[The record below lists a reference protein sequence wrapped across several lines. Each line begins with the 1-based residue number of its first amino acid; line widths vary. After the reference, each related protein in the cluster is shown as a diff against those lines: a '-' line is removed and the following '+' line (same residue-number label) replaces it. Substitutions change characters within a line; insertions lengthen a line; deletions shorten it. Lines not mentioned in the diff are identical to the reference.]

1 MQKRKEIM
9 VNGEK
14 KTGRGEEMEG
24 TPRKGTE
31 PDGVMKLKLPVQSY
45 NRKHAPRARGELR
58 SVYRQKNAPKS
69 LSINILKTSP
79 V

>member
-1 MQKRKEIM
+1 VKYQGFSKMHKIKTIRIDGSLKSRKEFTM
-9 VNGEK
+9 ESPGTVLQNAPPR
-14 KTGRGEEMEG
+14 RGAQWG
-24 TPRKGTE
+24 
-31 PDGVMKLKLPVQSY
+31 
-45 NRKHAPRARGELR
+45 RGELR